1 MTDLSSAASTA
12 PASKGD
18 STSTRKRI
26 ASGAL
31 LAMTG
36 VVLGALSDWRAHHA
50 LLINASQSLP
60 DWAFL
65 VERGRFPSR
74 GDYVAFAPGRD
85 PLVRR
90 HFGEKPP
97 AFVKIAFGVPG
108 DRVDRAGFVVRV
120 NGRTIA
126 RLRALAQHASTS
138 VEYTFSQPLMAMSS
152 ARFTDN
158 RCHGKPRVDRNP
170 RCLTRM
176 AQGQVPGLVD

>member
-1 MTDLSSAASTA
+1 MTSCPSLASTA

-18 STSTRKRI
+18 RMSPNRRL
-26 ASGAL
+26 AAGAL

-90 HFGEKPP
+90 HFGEQPP
-97 AFVKIAFGVPG
+97 AFVKIAYGVPG

-126 RLRALAQHASTS
+126 RL
-138 VEYTFSQPLMAMSS
+138 
-152 ARFTDN
+152 
-158 RCHGKPRVDRNP
+158 KPR
-170 RCLTRM
+170 TR
-176 AQGQVPGLVD
+176 QGEVLVPGPLGTVPQGCVFAASPHRDGFDSRYAAIGFVCRDRLIGSAEAIL